1 MKKLIAVLAVLFFSA
16 TTCIA
21 AEKSFSKIDKN
32 ADGKISNQEYM
43 DAVGESFNKYDLNKD
58 GILSEEEIK
67 SIKKIE
73 AEKFLKEADA
83 NKDGKV
89 SRKEFIDTAEQKFK
103 GMDGNNNGHIDNKEW
118 NKRPAL
124 VVFTF

>member
-16 TTCIA
+16 TICIA

-32 ADGKISNQEYM
+32 VDGKISKQEYM

-58 GILSEEEIK
+58 GILSKEEIQ

-73 AEKFLKEADA
+73 AEKFLKEADT

-89 SRKEFIDTAEQKFK
+89 SRKEIFDAAEQKFK
-103 GMDGNNNGHIDNKEW
+103 KMDENNNGHIENKEW
-118 NKRPAL
+118 KKRPAL
-124 VVFTF
+124 VIFTF